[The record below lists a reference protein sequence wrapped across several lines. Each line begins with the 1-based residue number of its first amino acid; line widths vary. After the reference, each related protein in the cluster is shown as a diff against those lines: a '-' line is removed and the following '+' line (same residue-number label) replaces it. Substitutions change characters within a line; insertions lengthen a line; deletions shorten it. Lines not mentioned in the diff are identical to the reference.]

1 MLSTPVSQCKIPFY
15 KYQNRSTALFVDY
28 PKPMSDSY
36 LVLMSDELPPR
47 RELARAL
54 QITDSASYDIIE
66 NPAYLIDGI
75 KVMKVK
81 C

>member
-1 MLSTPVSQCKIPFY
+1 
-15 KYQNRSTALFVDY
+15 
-28 PKPMSDSY
+28 MSDSY

-54 QITDSASYDIIE
+54 QITDPASDDIIK

-75 KVMKVK
+75 KVMKVRYL
-81 C
+81 